1 MVPEGR
7 EAEMKD
13 AAGRTSLGSFDYVI
27 VGAGSAG
34 CVLANRLS
42 ADPDVTV
49 ALLEAGGS
57 DRYLWIHV
65 PVGYLYTQNNPETD
79 WCLKTEPEPG
89 LNGRALNYPRG
100 RVLGGCSAI
109 NGMIYM
115 RGQARDYDRWRQLG
129 NVGWAWDDVL
139 PYFKRSQHQM
149 RGPDEHHGVGGEWI
163 VDEMRL
169 SWEILDAFREA
180 AAEVGIPRTADFNR
194 GDNEGCGY
202 FQVNQRRGV
211 RLSTAGAF
219 LDPVRRRPNLSVF
232 THAEAEGVLI
242 EDGRAVG
249 VALRQ
254 RGVPVRIEAAG
265 EVILAAGAIGSP
277 QLLQV
282 SGIGPASLLAEHG
295 IPVVRDRRGVGENL
309 QDHLQLRLVFKVANT
324 RTLNERAGSLLG
336 RIGMAIEYALFRRGP
351 LTMAPSQLGAF
362 AKSDPAL
369 ETANLEYHVQPLSLD
384 RFGEPLHPFPAFTAS
399 VCNLRPES
407 RGHVRIRAADA
418 RVAPAIRPNYLA
430 TDGDRRVAVES
441 IRLTRRIAGAKALA
455 RFTPEEFRPGPAL
468 RSDDELAKAAGDIGT
483 TIFHPV
489 GTCRMGDDDLA
500 VVDARLAVRGLRRLR
515 VVDASVMPTI
525 TSGNTNAP
533 TMMIAEKAADMIRAD
548 RRA

>member
-1 MVPEGR
+1 M
-7 EAEMKD
+7 MD
-13 AAGRTSLGSFDYVI
+13 IAARGSLGTFDYIV

-42 ADPDVTV
+42 ANPDVSV
-49 ALLEAGGS
+49 ALLEAGGR
-57 DRYLWIHV
+57 DNYLWIHV

-79 WCLKTEPEPG
+79 WCLRTDVEPG
-89 LNGRALNYPRG
+89 LNGRVLNYPRG

-115 RGQARDYDRWRQLG
+115 RGQARDFDRWRQLG
-129 NVGWAWDDVL
+129 NVGWAWEDVL
-139 PYFKRSQHQM
+139 PYFKRSQHQV
-149 RGPDEHHGVGGEWI
+149 RGADEHHGVGGEWV

-169 SWEILDAFREA
+169 SWEILDAFRDA
-180 AAEVGIPRTADFNR
+180 AAEVGIPKTDDFNR

-219 LDPVRRRPNLSVF
+219 LTPVRRRPNLQIF
-232 THAEAEGVLI
+232 THAEVESVLLRG
-242 EDGRAVG
+242 GRATG
-249 VALRQ
+249 VALRH
-254 RGVPVRIEAAG
+254 RGIPARIEARG

-282 SGIGPASLLAEHG
+282 SGIGPGALLAENG
-295 IPVVRDRRGVGENL
+295 IAMMRDLPGVGENL
-309 QDHLQLRLVFKVANT
+309 QDHLQLRLAFKVSNT
-324 RTLNERAGSLLG
+324 RTLNERANSLLG
-336 RIGMAIEYALFRRGP
+336 RVGMALEYALFRRGP
-351 LTMAPSQLGAF
+351 MTMAPSQLGGF

-369 ETANLEYHVQPLSLD
+369 ETPNLEYHVQPLSLE

-407 RGHVRIRAADA
+407 RGHVRIRDADA
-418 RVAPAIRPNYLA
+418 RIAPSIRPNYLS
-430 TDGDRRVAVES
+430 TESDKNVAVES

-455 RFTPEEFRPGPAL
+455 RFSPEEFKPGPQLQSEA
-468 RSDDELAKAAGDIGT
+468 ELVRAAGDIGT

-489 GTCRMGDDDLA
+489 GTCRMGQDTMA
-500 VVDARLAVRGLRRLR
+500 VVDERLRVDGVGGLR
-515 VVDASVMPTI
+515 VVDASVMPQI

-533 TMMIAEKAADMIRAD
+533 TMMIAEKASDMILAD